1 VRVAAICAR
10 MSSCAR
16 RDDKMVIPLM
26 APKTVALSG
35 AACLTIGWLAA
46 SLLSP
51 PVARLQ
57 TRPTPRTARP
67 AASSNTD
74 DAFTETLRLKL
85 DRNTSAPTVRRNPF
99 VFGSSG
105 RMTAARAAEGPAS
118 GSDEPAP
125 PPAVPTVVGPP
136 FKLSGIAATI
146 GPEGEIRTAVL
157 SDGTTVHLVKAGDR
171 IGGYAVGT
179 VGPDSI
185 TLTDGSG
192 AEFVIR
198 LR

>member
-1 VRVAAICAR
+1 
-10 MSSCAR
+10 
-16 RDDKMVIPLM
+16 M

-85 DRNTSAPTVRRNPF
+85 ERNTSAPTLRRNPF
-99 VFGSSG
+99 VFGSRRTRDG
-105 RMTAARAAEGPAS
+105 GERRGGPRRAAAMNRLQ
-118 GSDEPAP
+118 
-125 PPAVPTVVGPP
+125 PPAAPTVVGPP
-136 FKLSGIAATI
+136 FKLSGIAATT
-146 GPEGEIRTAVL
+146 GPDGEVRTAVL

-171 IGGYAVGT
+171 IGGYAVGA
-179 VGPDSI
+179 VSADSV

>member
-1 VRVAAICAR
+1 
-10 MSSCAR
+10 
-16 RDDKMVIPLM
+16 M
-26 APKTVALSG
+26 APKTVALWG

-57 TRPTPRTARP
+57 TRPTPRAARP
-67 AASSNTD
+67 SDSSNTD

-85 DRNTSAPTVRRNPF
+85 ERNTSAPTLRRNPF
-99 VFGSSG
+99 VFGSS
-105 RMTAARAAEGPAS
+105 RRVTASSAAEGRAS

-125 PPAVPTVVGPP
+125 APAAPTVVGPP
-136 FKLSGIAATI
+136 FRLSGIAATT
-146 GPEGEIRTAVL
+146 GSDGEVRTAVL

-171 IGGYAVGT
+171 IGGYAVGA
-179 VGPDSI
+179 VSADSV
-185 TLTDGSG
+185 TLTDGAG
-192 AEFVIR
+192 VEFVIR